1 MLPAMVTRAPRA
13 SRCCFAVSMRSRSDG
28 EEIARTAMCA
38 DLVIA
43 RGLVKCLVPSA
54 ECRFTS
60 CLHPALGTG
69 HWALKNVER
78 TCKPNSVSPCQGEDH
93 SSVTRVSA
101 VIEQPTRKLSN
112 GNGWF
117 HRFPIWSCSAG
128 GLPCRRRSRGT
139 RCALTAPFHPCPPPL
154 PPSLSLRVCV
164 GVGGLFSVA
173 LSVALPRLDVIQPA
187 TRWSSDFP
195 PPFDKL
201 RAAILRSAPHVN
213 ANRSS

>member
-1 MLPAMVTRAPRA
+1 
-13 SRCCFAVSMRSRSDG
+13 
-28 EEIARTAMCA
+28 MCA

-112 GNGWF
+112 GNGRF

-139 RCALTAPFHPCPPPL
+139 RCALTAPFHPCLRARNAGPVRRSLLCCTFRRVSAPGCYPACCPSEFGL
-154 PPSLSLRVCV
+154 SSIPPS
-164 GVGGLFSVA
+164 GM
-173 LSVALPRLDVIQPA
+173 
-187 TRWSSDFP
+187 
-195 PPFDKL
+195 
-201 RAAILRSAPHVN
+201 AILRSAPHMKSN
-213 ANRSS
+213 RCLSMKIANRK